1 MLEIVFFALPPWRL
15 RIEVGI
21 GATFYNM
28 SDAVAEAAANFL
40 EHGRAAAVF
49 DDIVQEGGDGKSF
62 IASGFK
68 HQAGDA

>member
-15 RIEVGI
+15 GIEVGI

-40 EHGRAAAVF
+40 EHRRAAAVF
-49 DDIVQEGGDGKSF
+49 DDIVQEGGDGKIF
-62 IASGFK
+62 IASGFE
-68 HQAGDA
+68 HQTGHA